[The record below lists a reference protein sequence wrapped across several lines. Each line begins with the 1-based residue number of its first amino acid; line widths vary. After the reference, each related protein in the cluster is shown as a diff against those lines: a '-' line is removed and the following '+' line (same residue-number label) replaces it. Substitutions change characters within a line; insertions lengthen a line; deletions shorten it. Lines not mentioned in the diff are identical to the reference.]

1 VIDQGIFDLR
11 YAGVL
16 LNEFR
21 VMSQNFPYVIIPPG
35 TSVNM
40 MRRDSPMLLLAIF
53 ACASWRD
60 RELQMI
66 LEKMYLRVLA
76 GRMVVEAEQSL
87 DMLQGLL
94 VHLSWLVR
102 SRWPLK
108 YPLR

>member
-1 VIDQGIFDLR
+1 LR

-16 LNEFR
+16 LNEFKA
-21 VMSQNFPYVIIPPG
+21 MSQNFPYLIIPPG

-102 SRWPLK
+102 SRSPLK
-108 YPLR
+108 GPLR